1 MNDYAL
7 FLGHLSSQ
15 HTQSPPAKVPCENIT
30 STKRILKHEHNAYY
44 TTAIGASIDAPR
56 KKQIIKEIS
65 AEILHSN
72 GFAVIGRP
80 IFRSDFCR
88 RMN

>member
-44 TTAIGASIDAPR
+44 TTAIGASIDAP
-56 KKQIIKEIS
+56 KKKNKSSKKFQPK
-65 AEILHSN
+65 
-72 GFAVIGRP
+72 
-80 IFRSDFCR
+80 FCTA
-88 RMN
+88 MVLP